1 MTESNFPPFT
11 IPGNTSPLDR
21 ETCNTLLLMLRRK
34 EQTWVDWGKACQLLQ
49 RSGYNSGQ
57 IFEET
62 GLEPIQQNQVMVAAQ
77 VYESMLKVGLDA
89 STQTHFQHRGSD
101 LLYELRGLTPQE
113 RSQAAC
119 FAYQHQFDLDQT
131 RELAKAYK
139 DFTRL
144 KDCPEGLTNHPGD
157 ALAYQYWRW
166 AKERSELQERSRFIA
181 LGLKV
186 AHSEAARQK
195 LQDLLADW
203 TPQVKQNPPRWP
215 IYRLESGD
223 SFPRILP
230 LLGCLPLESKTIAGL
245 QTRLETLAQ
254 NPFAALHITLPG
266 TYVGI
271 PGWSIFNQAG
281 APFAL
286 QCQVADLPHMNALAK
301 DLDLSESDPLLLIV
315 DRDQCEWQPDR
326 FFVVDRGGQLGVEWF
341 PVQPLEAL
349 CGAVL
354 LVLRPP
360 RAIEIAEGDDGDW
373 LLAE

>member
-1 MTESNFPPFT
+1 MTESNVAPFT
-11 IPGNTSPLDR
+11 IPGSSNPLDP

-34 EQTWVDWGKACQLLQ
+34 EQTWVEWGKACQQLQ

-77 VYESMLKVGLDA
+77 VYESMLKVGLDGA
-89 STQTHFQHRGSD
+89 TQTHFQQRGSD

-119 FAYQHQFDLDQT
+119 FAYEHQFDLDQT

-186 AHSEAARQK
+186 AHSQAARQK

-215 IYRLESGD
+215 MYRLESGD

-230 LLGCLPLESKTIAGL
+230 LLGCFPVESKTIAGI
-245 QTRLETLAQ
+245 ETWLKPLAD
-254 NPFAALHITLPG
+254 NPFAAINVTLPG
-266 TYVGI
+266 TYVAI
-271 PGWSIFNQAG
+271 PGWSMFNQAG
-281 APFAL
+281 DLCAL
-286 QCQVADLPHMNALAK
+286 QCQVADLPHMGAVSK

-315 DRDQCEWQPDR
+315 DRDQNEWKPDR
-326 FFVVDRGGQLGVEWF
+326 FFVVDRGGDLGVEWF

-349 CGAVL
+349 LGGIL

-360 RAIEIAEGDDGDW
+360 RSIEIEEGDDGDW
-373 LLAE
+373 VLAE